1 MSQSPAPTR
10 VQLFVTCLVDQFR
23 PEVGESVV
31 NVLERL
37 GVEVDFPEGQTCCGQ
52 PAFNSGF
59 QDEARSVARHFLDV
73 FDATEGP
80 IVVPSGS
87 CGAMVRNFYAELFE
101 GESPGTDP
109 GDLERA
115 RRVAERIYEF
125 TEFLV
130 DVLGQD
136 DPNTGLAARLQ
147 GTATYHRCCH
157 LERELGVDHQPAD
170 LLKRVQGL
178 EMLPMERAE
187 VCCGFGGTFAVKFS
201 DISTAMLDEKL
212 DNAAAT
218 GAKTIVAGDTGC
230 IMHMEG
236 GLRRRGSAQQIR
248 HIAEILDEATRQAE
262 DMPVGGVTAGDSRD
276 SGGSGDFGAQA

>member
-1 MSQSPAPTR
+1 MSQTSPGSSSPPR

-59 QDEARSVARHFLDV
+59 RTEARDVARHFLDV

-87 CGAMVRNFYAELFE
+87 CGAMVRNFYADLFE
-101 GESPGTDP
+101 DEPA
-109 GDLERA
+109 DLERA
-115 RRVAERIYEF
+115 RRVAERTYEF
-125 TEFLV
+125 TEYLV
-130 DVLGQD
+130 DVLGRSDLATATSGPALD
-136 DPNTGLAARLQ
+136 D
-147 GTATYHRCCH
+147 TATYHQCCH
-157 LERELGVDHQPAD
+157 LERELGIDHQPND
-170 LLKRVQGL
+170 LLTGIKGL

-187 VCCGFGGTFAVKFS
+187 VCCGFGGAFAVKFS

-218 GAKTIVAGDTGC
+218 GAATIVAGDTGC
-230 IMHMEG
+230 IMHMAG
-236 GLRRRGSAQQIR
+236 GLRRRGSKQRVR
-248 HIAEILDEATRQAE
+248 HIAEVLDEA
-262 DMPVGGVTAGDSRD
+262 MSSRNAT
-276 SGGSGDFGAQA
+276 SGAHG